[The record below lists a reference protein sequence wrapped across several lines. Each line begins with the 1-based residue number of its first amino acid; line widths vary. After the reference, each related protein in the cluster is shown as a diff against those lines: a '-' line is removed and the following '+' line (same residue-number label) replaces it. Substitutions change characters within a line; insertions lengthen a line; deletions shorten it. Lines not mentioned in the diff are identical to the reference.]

1 MASSRLT
8 MALPEAIARA
18 PRDRQTVTIS
28 GSISGVSP
36 TATDTPNSRACSQ
49 SPPAMPVTSMD
60 TGTVTAVNAISIQ
73 DVEFMPRSKR
83 VRGRCH
89 WNARDS
95 PPNSALRPVAMT
107 TANAEPE
114 ITVVPMNARH
124 AASVNAVSLSPAASR
139 AAASLRTGMLS
150 PVSAPCAMRRSRLS
164 SSLQS
169 AGTMSPA
176 DNVTMSP
183 TTSSSDGICRSP
195 APTRRTVAVVL
206 TMVASAVAACELRES
221 CTYRIRPDT
230 TTMSRMMPTVTGV
243 PPPFAAVV
251 PEVTIPRWASE
262 HTNEVNASNI
272 RTPMNGFMNA
282 LTSRRAGDS
291 WRSGAGM
298 VLPP

>member
-1 MASSRLT
+1 M
-8 MALPEAIARA
+8 
-18 PRDRQTVTIS
+18 TIS

-60 TGTVTAVNAISIQ
+60 TGTVTTVNAISIQ
-73 DVEFMPRSKR
+73 DVKFMPRSKR

-124 AASVNAVSLSPAASR
+124 AASVNAVSLAPAASS

-169 AGTMSPA
+169 AGTM
-176 DNVTMSP
+176 
-183 TTSSSDGICRSP
+183 SSDGICRSP

-230 TTMSRMMPTVTGV
+230 TAMSRMMPTVTGV

-262 HTNEVNASNI
+262 HTNEVSASNI

-291 WRSGAGM
+291 WTSGAGM